1 MIIRQERMTR
11 TRERASDSELPDE
24 LAAKLDEVKTQ
35 FFANVSNE
43 FRTPL
48 TLMLGPI
55 EDELAETDAVLPPGR
70 RARLVIAQRN
80 GLRLQRMVNTLLD
93 FSHIEAGRMHASFEP
108 IDLAALTEDLA
119 NSFRAPIE

>member
-1 MIIRQERMTR
+1 MTR

-70 RARLVIAQRN
+70 RARLVIAR
-80 GLRLQRMVNTLLD
+80 
-93 FSHIEAGRMHASFEP
+93 
-108 IDLAALTEDLA
+108 AAKHNRIRST
-119 NSFRAPIE
+119 